1 MIRMTIPDDLIELP
15 DAARLIGVSYQT
27 AHRWIK
33 TGQLPGYRIG
43 GRYRVSKRDVMD
55 MVQPFDANAH
65 QADVAASRPL
75 SRRELAARDAETDQ
89 VLRAAGVRR

>member
-1 MIRMTIPDDLIELP
+1 MTIPDDLIELP

-33 TGQLPGYRIG
+33 TGQLPGYRVG
-43 GRYRVSKRDVMD
+43 GRYRVSKRDALD
-55 MVQPFDANAH
+55 LIQPFDANAH
-65 QADVAASRPL
+65 QGELAASRPL
-75 SRRELAARDAETDQ
+75 SRRELAERDRETDR